1 MKIGQSINDLVRE
14 VKRQSDSKIDY
25 LCNTKGITVNA
36 NGEVCMRMRGKFG
49 SDTGF
54 LPLSKIA
61 LRQVGERTG
70 IPAKYVDRLVKDA
83 PDMLAVNL
91 NHWFTNEPKKQMIR
105 TMEKV
110 TPEGNNKRYI
120 RAFLSDRYRPLDNWD
135 MLDAVLPH
143 IQKPNITIE
152 SCDVTEGKMYIKAV
166 DHSEDAKFEIPR
178 DPNVS
183 MDDIKWGKGHHLV
196 DIIKP
201 AITIGNS
208 EVGLSSL
215 YVIPGVFTMACTNL
229 VMFKSH
235 ATRKYH
241 VGSTSD
247 SGHYDEYDTYG
258 IYSDKTNRL
267 HDSTIWSKMADLVD
281 ASLGGKVFNIMVDKL
296 IESRKLKMTGSV
308 EKTMDCFAERLNVT
322 SQERSGIL
330 THLIEGGNL
339 SAYGLHSAV
348 TRFSQGV
355 DDYDRASEL
364 EEIGAEVIELTSK
377 EWESMTVAA

>member
-1 MKIGQSINDLVRE
+1 MNDLARE
-14 VKRQSDSKIDY
+14 VKRQSDSKVDY
-25 LCNTKGITVNA
+25 LCNTKGITVDA
-36 NGEVCMRMRGKFG
+36 NGEVCMKMRGKYG

-54 LPLSKIA
+54 MPLSKIA

-70 IPAKYVDRLVKDA
+70 IPAKYVDRMVKDA
-83 PDMLAVNL
+83 PSLFAENVR
-91 NHWFTNEPKKQMIR
+91 HWFNNEPKKQMIR

-135 MLDAVLPH
+135 MLDAMLPH

-166 DHSEDAKFEIPR
+166 DHSEDAKFELPR

-183 MDDIKWGKGHHLV
+183 LYEWGKGHHIV
-196 DIIKP
+196 DVIKP

-215 YVIPGVFTMACTNL
+215 YVIPGVFTEACTNL

-235 ATRKYH
+235 ANRKYH
-241 VGSTSD
+241 VGSNGGKD
-247 SGHYDEYDTYG
+247 DYDTYG

-267 HDSTIWSKMADLVD
+267 NDATIWSKMADLVD
-281 ASLGGKVFNIMVDKL
+281 AALGGRVFDIMVAKL
-296 IESRKLKMTGSV
+296 KEARNLKMTGSV

-364 EEIGAEVIELTSK
+364 EQIGADVIELTSK